1 MADLSQLQ
9 EAAKAVR
16 QAPHAVSAWSEV
28 ESLAAQLDRPD
39 DMVTLYGE
47 VLGEAVQP
55 EVAEMIGDRAS
66 AFCDEWFGDEPAI
79 IEKLLHRVLE
89 LAPDSESALQRLSVI
104 YTTAERWPDLLSL
117 YDRALGVAKDRVQR
131 LRVLREAAQLA
142 KDVANQPEKAISY
155 LQQLLPLVPDDVQVS
170 QSLER
175 LLERHERW
183 PDLIALWESRLER
196 ESKRD
201 RERSRGRIAA
211 CWLDNMRDPGRALAA
226 IKPLLAEAEDDR
238 ESCTLLER
246 VIEAP
251 GVSKPVRD
259 GAIELLRAHY
269 DATARPREL
278 IRVLERVISIDP
290 LGSRALREEAG
301 ARLADL
307 EDFVGAMGH
316 YAALLALV
324 PQSTVVEEKL
334 RTLAQRAGEHE
345 RYAEGIVAAARAST
359 DATRKVALLA
369 EAGRT
374 QLEVLHDVDA
384 AIAVLQEAQR
394 AEDADHAEQIGVN
407 RRLAELYQRT
417 NRLPERLS
425 TLERL
430 AAVESSDSAR
440 SSILG
445 EAAKLAE
452 SLGETDRALALWE
465 RRIDADPADVSGLD
479 ARITLLENQNRW
491 DDLVAALEARAAK
504 HRSTAQKRADL
515 VRVALVHH
523 QQRGDLTAAISAWQR
538 VVADAPDDAE
548 AVMSLAELLSQ
559 TGRWREMVDLL
570 DGTSTRDTA
579 RTVSRLV
586 RLGDA
591 LHTHLDE
598 PLRALTA
605 YRSAIAVDPRGAKAR
620 AGLTALLQGERTRR
634 GASDALA
641 QAFRQNNDA
650 TGVLSLLD
658 ARLADAPDDRTRF
671 ALLREAASLRLE
683 HQSDQQG
690 ALADLARAFPMA
702 PRDQLVEAQLH
713 ELANATNQHHLVAM
727 AYLAAIAALGED
739 PREAS
744 RLRLAYA
751 DLAAGSLQDIT
762 NAASAY
768 VDVAA
773 VDPANRRVVAA
784 VADLCAGLGRWDD
797 AATAVVRYSAV
808 RERYDE
814 DLVATLDRHAAAS
827 DSYQPLVTAL
837 AQAIGNYKLVGPVA
851 SLFHYKQAQLLRDH
865 RHEPGAAIIEL
876 RRALERGGDRYAWLT
891 ELVELERGQGLS
903 RPLLDALRRL
913 AELDVNDLD
922 LLVEAGD
929 TASRLNDRPPAISIL
944 GQVLARA
951 AIAWRGGSSLRSSRP
966 IDAVARWAVDG
977 LVDLHRAAG
986 NPRAAV
992 DTLAEA
998 ARLPF
1003 DDAGR
1008 RQLRMRAAQLAAS
1021 DLDDRATAID
1031 MYRNVLAAAP
1041 RDAEVIER
1049 LAELLAME
1057 DRVPEMLGLRKLQLD
1072 IESEPERRL
1081 QLRLEIANLVGT
1093 IEERGGRLEAL
1104 LANLEDR
1111 PGHELS
1117 IDAVARL
1124 LSAKGQH
1131 VALADL
1137 LEKQAQ
1143 RLEPTEPARSAKL
1156 WAHFAGITERDTNEP
1171 ERAIAGHRRVVAL
1184 LPTADS
1190 LRALARLN
1198 LERSQPTQAVPWLE
1212 SLLGTVPPAERMGVV
1227 SQLARAHLSANHPER
1242 AIAAIES
1249 NLTDKEP
1256 AIDLR
1261 VMLAELYRTSEQW
1274 EPLAR
1279 HLTRSLPLLR
1289 DDKHPREFA
1298 REAAAIYLRLGQP
1311 AKAIPALETALG
1323 LDPTDRELRSQL
1335 AIGQRVAG
1343 KLPEARAALSEL
1355 IADFGRRRSPERAV
1369 LHVELARVAQAEGK
1383 LDEALNEL
1391 EQASK
1396 MDVNNGQVL
1405 KELAELAR
1413 ASGQLD
1419 KAERTYKSLL
1429 LVVRRQQPGDDEA
1442 AVGQSE
1448 VLFELHKLAAQ
1459 RGDSVQAKEQLESS
1473 MDAAVQSDAEVRRLR
1488 RSLLAHNAGPTLL
1501 HVLEQRLKLSP
1512 EPASQARLLADMS
1525 EVLDGS
1531 LSRPEDALAAM
1542 LRAVNIVPSR
1552 VEMYVRARELAK
1564 RTNQTRKFVEN
1575 VESIVDRL
1583 RRKDDPPLI
1592 ADLLMLAG
1600 DALEHE
1606 AGDPRGAASLYRRV
1620 EMMGEK
1626 LAEAYYAQARI
1637 ASSQG
1642 DVVEQARTLDKMLE
1656 LAGPDNRD
1664 PSPAQIDALYRLAEI
1679 FISTENRRSQG
1690 VELLERAFAAEPRW
1704 AQASRLL
1711 RQAAAADPGDE
1722 RVMTM
1727 YERVARAG
1735 GDSENLLDFL
1745 ERRAYG
1751 EGATADQVR
1760 EAVQCA
1766 TEASRDERI
1775 EPLLERAVA
1784 VARDSAAGASG
1795 VPWAVLQLAER
1806 RLQQGEL
1813 RLARELTYEI
1823 AKVAEPQDVDSL
1835 AMRIA
1840 VRALGNG
1847 EPRLAADIYEFLR
1860 ERSPALQAVWQPLL
1874 AIYRE
1879 LRDGDRLAIVLSST
1893 LPHLT
1898 TPAERNAL
1906 RVDQARFLIE
1916 RLERPHDA
1924 LDVLREALAEDAD
1937 DLEVAQLF
1945 ETTLRSL
1952 GDDDAITE
1960 FLWTR
1965 FDDAQRRGNRQ
1976 TTVDV
1981 ALRLGDMLERAE
1993 SQDTAR
1999 VYRAALIVAPDDR
2012 EILRRVVAHLGPNDD
2027 PREAAVLMERLLS
2040 VETEENAPKL
2050 AWQLAS
2056 AWESAGDYRA
2066 VQRTLE
2072 LAYRAAPNDEAVHD
2086 RLEKWYRDR
2095 HLWAELAELMI
2106 KDAER
2111 MGTRSALLRLREAAT
2126 VYANQLGQP
2135 RKAAEVIGLALTR
2148 TPGSTELIT
2157 EQANALAAAGDLD
2170 AAQQAIGNAIGELHG
2185 APRVAMLLLRA
2196 GFRQQLGDEAKAV
2209 TDLEEAYL
2217 LEADKAR
2224 EVLLAALERMR
2235 TRAATAGER
2244 PEERAATLRL
2254 SQLHM
2259 QQGNTE
2265 QGRNLLVAWIER
2277 DPSDPE
2283 PLVMLCE
2290 IDESIQHWDGVIAG
2304 ATRLAYVSTGEGQVQ
2319 AALRAANAAAAAGRP
2334 ADALEVL
2341 ELVHS
2346 QQPDAE
2352 ALRIKLREMYEASGS
2367 FRELAGVL
2375 FADAEHGADAE
2386 QRYANYKRAAEL
2398 YLYQLEDAAG
2408 AGPAAQK
2415 ALELRPDDHAALM
2428 LNVDVLI
2435 ASGQADVAGS
2445 TLEAAIAAQKKRSP
2459 ELAVLQQRMG
2469 RVCAV
2474 QNDRDGQINWLK
2486 KAFDVD
2492 RKNPEVAAELAQL
2505 ATEIGDYELA
2515 LKPLRAIS
2523 LMDNPQPVTRPMAL
2537 LWEAKIEHA
2546 RGNRAKAELWAK
2558 KALREDP
2565 AFDEAQQFLDELGT

>member
-1 MADLSQLQ
+1 M
-9 EAAKAVR
+9 
-16 QAPHAVSAWSEV
+16 
-28 ESLAAQLDRPD
+28 LDRPD
-39 DMVTLYGE
+39 DIVTLYGD
-47 VLGEAVQP
+47 VLGAQVQP

-89 LAPDSESALQRLSVI
+89 LAPGSESALQRLSVI
-104 YTTAERWPDLLSL
+104 YTTAERWSDLLGL
-117 YDRALGVAKDRVQR
+117 YDRALTVTRDKSQR

-142 KDVANQPEKAISY
+142 KDVANQPEKAIGY
-155 LQQLLPLVPDDVQVS
+155 LQQLMPMVPDDVQVS

-183 PDLIALWESRLER
+183 PDLIALWEGRLER
-196 ESKRD
+196 EGKRD

-238 ESCTLLER
+238 ESCSLLER
-246 VIEAP
+246 VIEAA
-251 GVSKPVRD
+251 GVSKAVRD
-259 GAIELLRAHY
+259 GAIELLRGHY
-269 DATARPREL
+269 DATARPREF
-278 IRVLERVISIDP
+278 IRVIERVIALDP
-290 LGSRALREEAG
+290 LGSRTLREEAG
-301 ARLADL
+301 SRLADL
-307 EDFVGAMGH
+307 EDVVGAMGH

-334 RTLAQRAGEHE
+334 RTLAQRSGQHD
-345 RYAEGIVAAARAST
+345 RYAEGVVAAARACS
-359 DATRKVALLA
+359 DATRKVGLLA

-374 QLEVLHDVDA
+374 RLEVLHDLEG
-384 AIAVLQEAQR
+384 AIVVFQEAQAV
-394 AEDADHAEQIGVN
+394 AEAEFSEQIGVN
-407 RRLAELYQRT
+407 RRLAELYART
-417 NRLPERLS
+417 GRLPERLT

-440 SSILG
+440 SNILG

-465 RRIDADPADVSGLD
+465 RRIVADPSDVSGLD
-479 ARITLLENQNRW
+479 ARIALLDNQNRW
-491 DDLVAALEARAAK
+491 DDLIDALEARAAK

-523 QQRGDLTAAISAWQR
+523 QQRSDLPAAISAWQR
-538 VVADAPDDAE
+538 VVLDAPDDAE
-548 AVMSLAELLSQ
+548 AVMALAELLSQ
-559 TGRWREMVDLL
+559 TSRWREMVELL
-570 DGTSTRDTA
+570 DSTSTRDTN

-591 LHTHLDE
+591 LRQHLEE
-598 PLRALTA
+598 PVRALAA
-605 YRSAIAVDPRGAKAR
+605 YRSAIAVDPRGAAAR
-620 AGLTALLQGERTRR
+620 AGLTALLEIERTRR

-641 QAFRQNNDA
+641 QAFRQNQDA

-658 ARLADAPDDRTRF
+658 ARLADAPDDRIRF
-671 ALLREAASLRLE
+671 ALLREAAALRLE
-683 HQSDQQG
+683 QQNDPKG
-690 ALADLARAFPMA
+690 ALADLCRAFPLA
-702 PRDQLVEAQLH
+702 PRDQIVEAELH
-713 ELANATNQHHLVAM
+713 ELASTTGEYHLVAM
-727 AYLAAIAALGED
+727 AYLSAVAALVDD

-751 DLAAGSLQDIT
+751 DLVAGHLRDPA
-762 NAASAY
+762 NAAAAY
-768 VDVAA
+768 VDVAV
-773 VDPANRRVVAA
+773 VDPSNRRVAAA
-784 VADLCAGLGRWDD
+784 VAHLCGSLGRWEE
-797 AATAVVRYSAV
+797 AALAVVRHCAI
-808 RERYDE
+808 RERYDDE
-814 DLVATLDRHAAAS
+814 LVETLDRHASASEAFAA
-827 DSYQPLVTAL
+827 LITAL
-837 AQAIGNYKLVGPVA
+837 THAVDTQKMIGPVA
-851 SLFHYKQAQLLRDH
+851 AQFHYRLAQLHRDQ

-876 RRALERGGDRYAWLT
+876 RRALESGGDRYAWMT
-891 ELVELERGQGLS
+891 ELVALERSQGTS

-922 LLVEAGD
+922 ILVEAGD
-929 TASRLNDRPPAISIL
+929 TASKLGDRQPAIAIL

-951 AIAWRGGSSLRSSRP
+951 AVAWRGGSSLRSSRP
-966 IDAVARWAVDG
+966 VDAVARWAVDG

-1003 DDAGR
+1003 DDNGR

-1021 DLDDRATAID
+1021 DLGDRATAID
-1031 MYRNVLAAAP
+1031 MYRNVLAGSP
-1041 RDAEVIER
+1041 RDGEVIER

-1057 DRVPEMLGLRKLQLD
+1057 DRVPEMLALRKLQLD
-1072 IESEPERRL
+1072 IEAESDRRL

-1111 PGHELS
+1111 PGHDAS

-1131 VALADL
+1131 NALADL

-1143 RLEPTEPARSAKL
+1143 RLEPTDAARASKL
-1156 WAHFAGITERDTNEP
+1156 WAHFATITERDTGEP

-1212 SLLGTVPPAERMGVV
+1212 SLLGTVPLAERMAVV
-1227 SQLARAHLSANHPER
+1227 SQLAKAHLSAQHPER

-1261 VMLAELYRTSEQW
+1261 VMLADLYRSSEQW

-1289 DDKHPREFA
+1289 DDKRAREFA
-1298 REAAAIYLRLGQP
+1298 REAAAIFLRLGQP

-1335 AIGQRVAG
+1335 AVGQRVAG

-1369 LHVELARVAQAEGK
+1369 LHIELARVAQAEGK
-1383 LDEALNEL
+1383 VDEAMNEL

-1396 MDVNNGQVL
+1396 MDVNNAVVL

-1413 ASGQLD
+1413 HGGQLD

-1429 LVVRRQQPGDDEA
+1429 LVVRRQPPGDDET

-1448 VLFELHKLAAQ
+1448 VLYELHKLAAQ
-1459 RGDSVQAKEQLESS
+1459 RGDAVQAKEQLDSA

-1488 RSLLAHNAGPTLL
+1488 RSLLTHGAGATLL
-1501 HVLEQRLKLSP
+1501 HVLEQRLKLSA
-1512 EPASQARLLADMS
+1512 EPVNQARLLSDMA

-1531 LSRPEDALAAM
+1531 LGRTDDAVAAM
-1542 LRAVNIVPSR
+1542 LRAISIVPSR
-1552 VEMYVRARELAK
+1552 IELYEKTRVLAK
-1564 RTNQTRKFVEN
+1564 RTNQTRRFVEA
-1575 VESIVDRL
+1575 VEGIVDRL

-1600 DALEHE
+1600 DSLELD
-1606 AGDPRGAASLYRRV
+1606 AGDPRGAAALYRRV

-1637 ASSQG
+1637 AAAQG
-1642 DVVEQARTLDKMLE
+1642 DVDEQARTLDKMLE

-1679 FISTENRRSQG
+1679 FIATGARRRQG
-1690 VELLERAFAAEPRW
+1690 VDLLDRAFAAEPRW
-1704 AQASRLL
+1704 AQASRSL
-1711 RQAAAADPGDE
+1711 RLAAAADPSDE

-1735 GDSENLLDFL
+1735 GDGEILLDFL
-1745 ERRAYG
+1745 ER
-1751 EGATADQVR
+1751 TAQSGNASTEQIR

-1766 TEASRDERI
+1766 AETGHDERI

-1784 VARDSAAGASG
+1784 VARSVDGARSA
-1795 VPWAVLQLAER
+1795 PWALLQLAER

-1813 RLARELTYEI
+1813 RVARDLTNEV
-1823 AKVAEPQDVDSL
+1823 ALLAEPEAVDGL

-1840 VRALGNG
+1840 TRALAIG
-1847 EPRLAADIYEFLR
+1847 EPRLAAETYEFLR
-1860 ERSPALQAVWQPLL
+1860 ERTPAERAVWQPLL

-1879 LRDGDRLAIVLSST
+1879 LRDGDRLSIVLSST
-1893 LPHLT
+1893 LPNLT
-1898 TPAERNAL
+1898 TAAERNEL
-1906 RVDQARFLIE
+1906 RTDQAKFLIE
-1916 RLERPHDA
+1916 QLQRPHDA
-1924 LDVLREALAEDAD
+1924 LDVLREALLEDAD
-1937 DLEVAQLF
+1937 DLAIAQLF

-1960 FLWTR
+1960 FLWSR

-1981 ALRLGDMLERAE
+1981 ALRLGEMLEKAQ
-1993 SQDTAR
+1993 SPDTAR

-2012 EILRRVVAHLGPNDD
+2012 EILRRVVDHFGPDDD
-2027 PREAAVLMERLLS
+2027 PRETAVLMERLLS
-2040 VETEENAPKL
+2040 VETEERAPKL

-2056 AWESAGDYRA
+2056 AWEAAGDFRA

-2072 LAYRAAPNDEAVHD
+2072 LAYRAAPKDETVHD
-2086 RLEKWYRDR
+2086 RLEKFYRDR
-2095 HLWAELAELMI
+2095 QLWAELADMMI
-2106 KDAER
+2106 RDAEH

-2135 RKAAEVIGLALTR
+2135 RKSAEVIGIALTR
-2148 TPGSTELIT
+2148 TPGSTDLIT

-2170 AAQQAIGNAIGELHG
+2170 AAQQAIGAAIGDLAG

-2196 GFRQQLGDEAKAV
+2196 GFRQQLGDEARAV
-2209 TDLEEAYL
+2209 DDLEEAYRID
-2217 LEADKAR
+2217 ADR
-2224 EVLLAALERMR
+2224 VHDGLSQALERMR
-2235 TRAATAGER
+2235 ARGASASDRDAER
-2244 PEERAATLRL
+2244 TATLRL
-2254 SQLHM
+2254 SQLQMMH
-2259 QQGNTE
+2259 GHTE
-2265 QGRNLLVAWIER
+2265 QGRGLLVSWIER
-2277 DPSDPE
+2277 EPNDPDP
-2283 PLVMLCE
+2283 LIMLCE
-2290 IDESIQHWDGVIAG
+2290 IDESISHWDGVIAG
-2304 ATRLAYVSTGEGQVQ
+2304 ATRLAYISTGDGQVQ
-2319 AALRAANAAAAAGRP
+2319 AALRAAHAAAQAGRP
-2334 ADALEVL
+2334 VDALEVL
-2341 ELVHS
+2341 EQVHA
-2346 QQPDAE
+2346 QQPDAQ
-2352 ALRIKLREMYEASGS
+2352 AVRLKLREMYEVAGS

-2375 FADAEHGADAE
+2375 FADAEHSEDAE
-2386 QRYANYKRAAEL
+2386 QRYTTYRRAAEL
-2398 YLYQLEDAAG
+2398 YLYQLEDAAS

-2435 ASGQADVAGS
+2435 ASGQAEVAGR

-2459 ELAVLQQRMG
+2459 ELATLQQRMG
-2469 RVCAV
+2469 RVCAT
-2474 QNDRDGQINWLK
+2474 QNDREGQISWLK

-2565 AFDEAQQFLDELGT
+2565 AFDEAQQFLDELGP